1 MAETKYRNKPFT
13 DFNSYY
19 IIYYEGNNIDAFKD
33 FFFNKK
39 TISFLGPYRSLDYAK
54 KECSNISR
62 GAIIYYSD
70 KRENIFNNNYKNDVQ
85 NELMDWAT
93 KNSYINKPLL
103 K

>member
-62 GAIIYYSD
+62 GAFIYYSD
-70 KRENIFNNNYKNDVQ
+70 KRENIIIIKKWCSKWINGLGYQKFLYK
-85 NELMDWAT
+85 
-93 KNSYINKPLL
+93 
-103 K
+103 